1 MRGDRRLDD
10 GGSRHPLL
18 GCVIGEPEGDVRR
31 EPNRMASAHWG
42 SQTHSVGGIECGLA
56 RDAGLTLHRTKPLRV
71 RRRVRLP
78 KARTRSP
85 ACWVR
90 ARSLRALAVR
100 ARGGCP
106 NSPDL
111 RPEKTAPGQRR
122 QPTRRRLAAPDARVA
137 LRYQS
142 LRVWAA
148 AGCAPVAPGPRS
160 TAPSWRGSAG
170 IRRRARAR
178 RLAGAA
184 SPRPGSARPARS
196 PGGRPSDA
204 QARGSPAGGAG
215 VFVSR

>member
-1 MRGDRRLDD
+1 
-10 GGSRHPLL
+10 
-18 GCVIGEPEGDVRR
+18 
-31 EPNRMASAHWG
+31 MASAHWG

-111 RPEKTAPGQRR
+111 LPEKTAPGQRR

-160 TAPSWRGSAG
+160 TAPSWPRIGGHPETSTSSSSRGSCITSPGVGKAREVSWRETIRCPSQG
-170 IRRRARAR
+170 LSRGRRRRF
-178 RLAGAA
+178 RLPLGPTFPAAGN
-184 SPRPGSARPARS
+184 
-196 PGGRPSDA
+196 
-204 QARGSPAGGAG
+204 QAEAT
-215 VFVSR
+215 